1 MLAGGVTL
9 RGPAQTLPALYALP
23 STDFH
28 DITSGSNGVF
38 NAGPGYDE
46 VTGIG
51 TPQANLLFNGLVS
64 YGTANHFAVV
74 SKPPSSVIA
83 GDGFGV
89 IVAAENSQGAVDPA
103 FSGTMTIA
111 LAANPGGGKLGGTLT
126 VTAYQGLAVFD
137 GLTLNNPATGYTL
150 KITGTKFP
158 AVTTSTFN
166 ITTNPTPWQGTFYP
180 VPTDASLRT
189 AITKAEGNTYAF
201 NTIELSAS
209 DYLLSN
215 STQGGLLIENTSSL
229 SNKIM
234 TIVGAGETSTIIG
247 AAATWQNRILQI
259 TGSSGHALSV
269 TLENLTIER
278 GIAHDGGL
286 LGGQNALGG
295 GLLISGAAVTLS
307 NVTMQDN
314 QAQGPAGAAGAG
326 GKPGL
331 AGKAGGNAE
340 GASGGAIYLAS
351 GSLTLLNDTITEN
364 TARGGQGGEGGA
376 GGGQGTKSA
385 PGVTGGPGGAGG
397 TGGAAAGGG
406 IYAAGGTIV
415 LSDDSFSSNQAVG
428 GVGGTGGTGGSGGH
442 GGGGLPGKPGG
453 VGGAGGTAGNATGGA
468 IYVAGGSLTLTGSS
482 LQSNQAVGGQGGQG
496 GAGGPG
502 TAVIGSITGIL
513 GGSGSTLGG
522 LSGLGGLG
530 QGGPGGNGGPGGPG
544 GRGSGGGVF
553 VAAGS
558 VTLLN
563 GTLTGNQAI
572 GGQGGAG
579 GRGGTGGFGGTLSGL
594 PLGQPAGQGGIGGN
608 AIAGFGGGINVAGGT
623 VVLSA
628 VTLSNNVVQ
637 GGKGGSGGP
646 GGYGALAALG
656 SSLGGTGLGT
666 TGIGGSTGLG
676 GGTGANSAGAG
687 GNGGNGASGVGGGLY
702 VSNGTLTLTN
712 ATVADN
718 SAEAGASGSGGIGGK
733 AGTGNLTG
741 GLGASGGPGASYG
754 GGFYV
759 KGGTV
764 RLDNS
769 TIALNSQQ
777 GNGTGGGGVQAGG
790 TVTAVSTLIG
800 GNGPVDYSGNIN
812 ATDSLFQKAPVGGV
826 LSGTGNLVGANP
838 LLVANGLQNNGGPT
852 QTIALQTTSPA
863 IGKGTNPNGLL
874 SDQRGFAPR
883 TGSGGTD
890 IGALQHNAQADKTAP
905 AATLKAVTVT
915 SSNAGSLN
923 PYTFTIDYSDNVAVA
938 SASLVGSTVEVIPP
952 GSQAPVAAIFVSAV
966 GSGKKDSFGDAQT
979 FTVTYKITPPGGAWT
994 TADNGTYSIVVGGSP
1009 VTDLAGNAASAGT
1022 LGTFLVQITAQPQAG
1037 GTILVP
1043 PSSTSVPTSTVTTS
1057 IVTAG
1062 PQLSG
1067 TGNVVVGPTTS
1078 VVSLTPSV
1086 GTAHHHN
1093 SKSMILRVVK
1103 HSVRPSH
1110 ILVLRTDH
1118 RLREA
1123 RPKGSLAR
1131 SREHRL

>member
-51 TPQANLLFNGLVS
+51 TPQANLLVNGLVS

-74 SKPPSSVIA
+74 SEPPSSVIA

-111 LAANPGGGKLGGTLT
+111 LAANPGGSKLGGTLT

-150 KITGTKFP
+150 KITGSKFP

-166 ITTNPTPWQGTFYP
+166 ITTNPTPWQGTYYP

-189 AITKAEGNTYAF
+189 AITNAEGSTYAF

-215 STQGGLLIENTSSL
+215 STLGGLLIENTSSL
-229 SNKIM
+229 SNKIL
-234 TIVGAGETSTIIG
+234 TIVGAGQTSTIIG

-269 TLENLTIER
+269 TLENLTIEG

-331 AGKAGGNAE
+331 AGKPGGTAE

-351 GSLTLLNDTITEN
+351 GSLTLLNDTVTEN
-364 TARGGQGGEGGA
+364 TARGGQGGDGGT
-376 GGGQGTKSA
+376 GGGQGTKAA
-385 PGVTGGPGGAGG
+385 PAVTGGPGGAGG
-397 TGGAAAGGG
+397 AGGSAAGGG
-406 IYAAGGTIV
+406 IYAASGTIV
-415 LSDDSFSSNQAVG
+415 LSDDSFISNQAMG
-428 GVGGTGGTGGSGGH
+428 GVGGNGGTGGSGGH
-442 GGGGLPGKPGG
+442 GAGGLNGKPGG
-453 VGGAGGTAGNATGGA
+453 VGGAGGAPGNATGGA

-482 LQSNQAVGGQGGQG
+482 IQGNQAVGGQGGQG

-530 QGGPGGNGGPGGPG
+530 QGGPGGNGGPGGTG

-608 AIAGFGGGINVAGGT
+608 AVTGFGGGINVAGGT

-646 GGYGALAALG
+646 GGYGALAA
-656 SSLGGTGLGT
+656 
-666 TGIGGSTGLG
+666 
-676 GGTGANSAGAG
+676 A
-687 GNGGNGASGVGGGLY
+687 
-702 VSNGTLTLTN
+702 
-712 ATVADN
+712 
-718 SAEAGASGSGGIGGK
+718 
-733 AGTGNLTG
+733 
-741 GLGASGGPGASYG
+741 
-754 GGFYV
+754 
-759 KGGTV
+759 
-764 RLDNS
+764 R
-769 TIALNSQQ
+769 QQ
-777 GNGTGGGGVQAGG
+777 SWWNGTGQHG
-790 TVTAVSTLIG
+790 IRRH
-800 GNGPVDYSGNIN
+800 GN
-812 ATDSLFQKAPVGGV
+812 
-826 LSGTGNLVGANP
+826 
-838 LLVANGLQNNGGPT
+838 
-852 QTIALQTTSPA
+852 
-863 IGKGTNPNGLL
+863 
-874 SDQRGFAPR
+874 R
-883 TGSGGTD
+883 
-890 IGALQHNAQADKTAP
+890 
-905 AATLKAVTVT
+905 
-915 SSNAGSLN
+915 
-923 PYTFTIDYSDNVAVA
+923 
-938 SASLVGSTVEVIPP
+938 
-952 GSQAPVAAIFVSAV
+952 
-966 GSGKKDSFGDAQT
+966 
-979 FTVTYKITPPGGAWT
+979 
-994 TADNGTYSIVVGGSP
+994 
-1009 VTDLAGNAASAGT
+1009 
-1022 LGTFLVQITAQPQAG
+1022 
-1037 GTILVP
+1037 
-1043 PSSTSVPTSTVTTS
+1043 
-1057 IVTAG
+1057 
-1062 PQLSG
+1062 
-1067 TGNVVVGPTTS
+1067 
-1078 VVSLTPSV
+1078 
-1086 GTAHHHN
+1086 
-1093 SKSMILRVVK
+1093 
-1103 HSVRPSH
+1103 
-1110 ILVLRTDH
+1110 
-1118 RLREA
+1118 
-1123 RPKGSLAR
+1123 
-1131 SREHRL
+1131 